1 MENNEGKG
9 FVFGSNDVI
18 VTIEGKDYPI
28 VIGDVAI
35 MENLE
40 KARDAVARADFEKM
54 QSEGD
59 KSKQALAMSNTLR
72 SIVGALLGNE
82 ARKEIFDGRRA
93 NYLDELELVAY
104 LITEVTGSKNEQVKR
119 IDAIAAAM
127 EELGISQA

>member
-1 MENNEGKG
+1 MENNEG

-72 SIVGALLGNE
+72 GIVGALLGNE